1 MLRKSYIEYIQKS
14 GLCFI
19 QQVQIKEWPKGIT
32 SITATPSTCIK
43 ISDENIQKF
52 EIQFEKTDILCN

>member
-19 QQVQIKEWPKGIT
+19 QQVQIKEWRKGIT
-32 SITATPSTCIK
+32 SITATPSPCIK